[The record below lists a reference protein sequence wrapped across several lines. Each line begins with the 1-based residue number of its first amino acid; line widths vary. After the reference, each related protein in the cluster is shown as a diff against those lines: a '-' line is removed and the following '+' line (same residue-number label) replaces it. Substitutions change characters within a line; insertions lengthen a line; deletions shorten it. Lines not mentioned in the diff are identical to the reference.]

1 MDQEWKLDRAWC
13 KKGYTISR
21 VYLDGKRFGDGK
33 KYCNSLEDEDRGLT
47 SDMSVDEVLEVKNKH
62 KGQTAIPRGRYKV
75 TITYSPRFKKDM
87 PLLNAVK
94 GFTGIRLH
102 PLNNADGS
110 EGCIGFG
117 VNDKVGWISNSKYW
131 TDLVTGIM
139 KSAINR
145 GENVYITVG

>member
-1 MDQEWKLDRAWC
+1 MLEFRIDRAWC

-21 VYLDGKRFGDGK
+21 VFLDGKRFGDGK

-47 SDMSVDEVLEVKNKH
+47 SDMSVDEILAVKNKH

-94 GFTGIRLH
+94 GFTGIRIH
-102 PLNNADGS
+102 SGNTAKDS
-110 EGCIGFG
+110 EGCLLMGENTQAGMIT
-117 VNDKVGWISNSKYW
+117 NSRYW
-131 TDLVTGIM
+131 TGLVTGII
-139 KSAINR
+139 KAALER
-145 GENVYITVG
+145 GEDVYFEIG

>member
-21 VYLDGKRFGDGK
+21 VFLDGKRFSDGK
-33 KYCNSLEDEDRGLT
+33 KYCNSLEDEDSLT

-75 TITYSPRFKKDM
+75 TITYSPRFKRDM